1 MIFFDPTTHSMFRTI
16 QRIELTLLSV
26 SIAMHLVSIYV
37 LKLNLNNLYF
47 IIFCLI
53 VVLLS
58 FTTPLN
64 RSIKIRSLYAL
75 FSMSAM
81 IAIEVLDDG
90 SGILFYWT
98 IVKFSFFLPLR
109 HAISVVIISGIAYIS
124 GVILNYPNIIA
135 SNAQN
140 GVVVNMTVQALA
152 IANVSSY
159 TGTSILCVL
168 LSHIFVSEQRSRLRA
183 EILTKEIE
191 TLTADLERKRISRD
205 IHDALG
211 HSLTTLDIQLELAQ
225 KLRQREP
232 LAAFDAIDRAKIL
245 TTQCLQDVRLA
256 VQKIRKEPIDLN
268 QSLAILIDRLRP
280 HFNIHIQLDLPI
292 LPIQPSHQ
300 IYCILQEGFT
310 NIQKHSAA
318 SEISLRGW
326 YDKESLWLELAD
338 NGNGFEPTA
347 TNQGFGLRNMTER
360 TQLLGGQMEVKSSD
374 DRGTCICLSIPLVA
388 P

>member
-47 IIFCLI
+47 TIFCAI

-58 FTTPLN
+58 FTTPLD

-81 IAIEVLDDG
+81 IAIEVLDYG

-109 HAISVVIISGIAYIS
+109 HAISVVIISGITFIS
-124 GVILNYPNIIA
+124 GLVLNYSNIIA

-140 GVVVNMTVQALA
+140 GVVVNMTVQSLA
-152 IANVSSY
+152 IANFSSY
-159 TGTSILCVL
+159 AGTSILCVL

-183 EILTKEIE
+183 EILSKEIE

-225 KLRQREP
+225 KLLQREP
-232 LAAFDAIDRAKIL
+232 LAAFDAIDRAKSL

-256 VQKIRKEPIDLN
+256 VQKIRQEPIDLN
-268 QSLAILIDRLRP
+268 QSLPILIDRLRP
-280 HFNIHIQLDLPI
+280 HFNIHVQLDLPI

-318 SEISLRGW
+318 SEVHLRGW

-338 NGNGFEPTA
+338 NGNGFEPTT

-360 TQLLGGQMEVKSSD
+360 AQLLGGQMEVKSSF
-374 DRGTCICLSIPLVA
+374 DRGTCIYLSIPLVGQ
-388 P
+388 

>member
-47 IIFCLI
+47 TIFCAV

-64 RSIKIRSLYAL
+64 RSVKIRSLYAL

-81 IAIEVLDDG
+81 IAIEVLDYG

-109 HAISVVIISGIAYIS
+109 HAISVVIISGIAFIS
-124 GVILNYPNIIA
+124 ALMLNYPNIIA

-140 GVVVNMTVQALA
+140 GIVVNMTVQALA
-152 IANVSSY
+152 IANFSSY
-159 TGTSILCVL
+159 AGTSILCVL

-183 EILTKEIE
+183 EILSKEIE

-268 QSLAILIDRLRP
+268 QSLPILIDRLRP
-280 HFNIHIQLDLPI
+280 HFNIHVQLDLPI

-318 SEISLRGW
+318 SEVNLRGW
-326 YDKESLWLELAD
+326 YDEESLWLELAD

-347 TNQGFGLRNMTER
+347 TKQGFGLRNMSER
-360 TQLLGGQMEVKSSD
+360 AQLLGGQMEIKSSS
-374 DRGTCICLSIPLVA
+374 DRGTCIYLSIPLVGQ
-388 P
+388 

>member
-47 IIFCLI
+47 TIFCAV

-64 RSIKIRSLYAL
+64 RSVKIRSLYAL

-81 IAIEVLDDG
+81 IAIEVLDYG

-109 HAISVVIISGIAYIS
+109 HAISVVIISGIAFIS
-124 GVILNYPNIIA
+124 ALMLNYPNIIA

-140 GVVVNMTVQALA
+140 GIVVNMTVQALA
-152 IANVSSY
+152 IANFSSY
-159 TGTSILCVL
+159 AGTSILCVL

-183 EILTKEIE
+183 EILSKEIE

-268 QSLAILIDRLRP
+268 QSLPILIDRLRP
-280 HFNIHIQLDLPI
+280 HFNIHVQLDLPI
-292 LPIQPSHQ
+292 LSIQPSHQ

-318 SEISLRGW
+318 SEVNLRGW
-326 YDKESLWLELAD
+326 YDEESLWLELAD

-347 TNQGFGLRNMTER
+347 TKQGFGLRNMSER
-360 TQLLGGQMEVKSSD
+360 AQLLGGQMEIKSSS
-374 DRGTCICLSIPLVA
+374 DRGTCIYLSIPLVGQ
-388 P
+388 

>member
-26 SIAMHLVSIYV
+26 SIAMHLVSIHV
-37 LKLNLNNLYF
+37 LKLNSNNLYF
-47 IIFCLI
+47 TIFCGI

-58 FTTPLN
+58 FTTPLS
-64 RSIKIRSLYAL
+64 RSITIRSVYAL
-75 FSMSAM
+75 FSMSVM
-81 IAIEVLDDG
+81 IAIEVLNYG

-109 HAISVVIISGIAYIS
+109 HAISVVIISGIAFI
-124 GVILNYPNIIA
+124 GGLMLNYPNIIA

-140 GVVVNMTVQALA
+140 GVVLTMTPQALA
-152 IANVSSY
+152 IANFNSY
-159 TGTSILCVL
+159 IGISILCVL

-183 EILTKEIE
+183 EVLTKEIE
-191 TLTADLERKRISRD
+191 TLTADIERKRISRD

-232 LAAFDAIDRAKIL
+232 LAAFEAIDRAKSL
-245 TTQCLQDVRLA
+245 TTQCLQDVRLV

-268 QSLAILIDRLRP
+268 QSLPILIGRLRP
-280 HFNIHIQLDLPI
+280 HFNIHVQLDLPI

-318 SEISLRGW
+318 SEVHLRGW
-326 YDKESLWLELAD
+326 YDQESLWLELAD
-338 NGNGFEPTA
+338 NGNGFELTA

-360 TQLLGGQMEVKSSD
+360 AQLLGGQMEVKSSSD
-374 DRGTCICLSIPLVA
+374 HGTCICLSMPLVA
-388 P
+388 Q

>member
-81 IAIEVLDDG
+81 IAIEVLDYG

-109 HAISVVIISGIAYIS
+109 HAISVVIISGIAFIS
-124 GVILNYPNIIA
+124 GLVLNYSNIIA

-140 GVVVNMTVQALA
+140 GVVVNMTVQSLA
-152 IANVSSY
+152 IANFSSY
-159 TGTSILCVL
+159 VGTSILCVL

>member
-47 IIFCLI
+47 TIFCAI

-58 FTTPLN
+58 FTTPLD

-81 IAIEVLDDG
+81 IAIEVQGDG
-90 SGILFYWT
+90 SWILFYWT

-109 HAISVVIISGIAYIS
+109 HAISVVIISGIAFIS
-124 GVILNYPNIIA
+124 GLMLNYPNIIA

-140 GVVVNMTVQALA
+140 GIVVNMTVQALA
-152 IANVSSY
+152 IYNFSSY
-159 TGTSILCVL
+159 IGISILCVL

-183 EILTKEIE
+183 EILTKEIQ

-225 KLRQREP
+225 KLSQREP
-232 LAAFDAIDRAKIL
+232 LAAFDAIDRAKSL

-256 VQKIRKEPIDLN
+256 VQKIRQEPIDLN
-268 QSLAILIDRLRP
+268 QSLPTLVGRLRP

-292 LPIQPSHQ
+292 LPIQLSHQ
-300 IYCILQEGFT
+300 IYCILQEGLT

-318 SEISLRGW
+318 TEISLRGW
-326 YDKESLWLELAD
+326 YDDEGLSIELKD
-338 NGNGFEPTA
+338 NGNGFDLTA
-347 TNQGFGLRNMTER
+347 VNQGFGLRNMTER
-360 TQLLGGQMEVKSSD
+360 AQLLGGQMEIKSSSII
-374 DRGTCICLSIPLVA
+374 GSCISLSIPLVSK
-388 P
+388 